1 MVCKTK
7 KTFKKKTTKNKSK
20 QTLSPSKTQYN
31 K

>member
-20 QTLSPSKTQYN
+20 QTLSPNKTQYN